1 MKDPLFLLYVLSNFA
16 TSLGFN
22 VPYVYLAD
30 QAKELNLSE
39 NDGSKIIAII
49 GIANTFGR
57 IILGYLSDK
66 PWVNRLWVY
75 NTCLAACGLGKL
87 CAHHFVVHIE
97 HLLLWPSH
105 RMCPR

>member
-1 MKDPLFLLYVLSNFA
+1 MMNFSLLKDPVFILYVVSNFA

-30 QAKELNLSE
+30 QAKELNLSAE
-39 NDGSKIIAII
+39 DGSYLIAII

-66 PWVNRLWVY
+66 PWVNRLWIY
-75 NTCLAACGLGKL
+75 NTCLTLCGLGK
-87 CAHHFVVHIE
+87 
-97 HLLLWPSH
+97 
-105 RMCPR
+105 